1 MLRHHIL
8 VGACAAQPAHLPSI
22 RSCLL
27 RVEYVVARRQWLET
41 MHMNTGTFGEYSRSK
56 TARITIKY
64 CYGDGI
70 LGPVSFKRLSLL
82 HPPAPSFYP
91 RVSCLL
97 HSPGLARVV
106 SRLSFNA
113 LKFAFSLA
121 LIALLLT
128 GPQLGQ
134 YLALLLS
141 LCKVC
146 LPSPLLN

>member
-1 MLRHHIL
+1 MENIL
-8 VGACAAQPAHLPSI
+8 DPKQLE
-22 RSCLL
+22 LL
-27 RVEYVVARRQWLET
+27 LNIVMVMAFWGQLA
-41 MHMNTGTFGEYSRSK
+41 SK
-56 TARITIKY
+56 GFHFST
-64 CYGDGI
+64 
-70 LGPVSFKRLSLL
+70 
-82 HPPAPSFYP
+82 PPPSFYP